1 MKRLVILGSTGSI
14 GTQTLEVVRAL
25 APSSISIVGLA
36 ARRNVTAL
44 VAQAREFRPK
54 VVAVAD
60 EASAAAAAAAL
71 RPLGIT
77 VCSGPAGVE
86 AAAAEAE
93 ADLVVNALTG
103 SDGLAPTV
111 AAIEAGCDVALANK
125 ETVVMAGRYVLGLA
139 RRRGVTILPVDSEHS
154 SLFQLLAGRDPGEVS
169 RLILTASGGP
179 FVDVDADAL
188 AHVTVEAALQHPVWD
203 MGDRITIDSATLMN
217 KGLEVIEA
225 RWLFDIP
232 SDRIDVVVHRQ
243 SVVHGMVGLTDGTC
257 MAHLGVPDMRAPI
270 QYALTYPFRE
280 PSLAARLD
288 MHTQLSLTFERPDL
302 ARFPCLRLAYEAL
315 RAGGTTPACLN
326 AANEVAVGAF
336 LVERLPFLGI
346 PAVVERVLEA
356 HQPMPDDE
364 LGIIRM
370 ADRWARERALEAVAS
385 SANAAVS
392 VG

>member
-370 ADRWARERALEAVAS
+370 ADRWARERALEAVAL

>member
-25 APSSISIVGLA
+25 APSSVSVVGLA

-60 EASAAAAAAAL
+60 EASAADAAAAL

-93 ADLVVNALTG
+93 ADLVVNGLTG

-364 LGIIRM
+364 LGTIRM
-370 ADRWARERALEAVAS
+370 ADCWARERALEAVAL

>member
-25 APSSISIVGLA
+25 APSSVSVVGLA

-60 EASAAAAAAAL
+60 EASAADAAAAL

-77 VCSGPAGVE
+77 VCAGPAGVE
-86 AAAAEAE
+86 AVAAEAE
-93 ADLVVNALTG
+93 ADLVVNGLTG

-125 ETVVMAGRYVLGLA
+125 ETVVMAGRYVMGLA

-154 SLFQLLAGRDPGEVS
+154 SLFRLLAGRDPGEVS

-179 FVDVDADAL
+179 FVDADADAL

-326 AANEVAVGAF
+326 AADEVAVGAF
-336 LVERLPFLGI
+336 LVGRLPFVGI
-346 PAVVERVLEA
+346 PAVIERVLEA

-364 LGIIRM
+364 LGTIRM
-370 ADRWARERALEAVAS
+370 ADCWARERALEAVAS